1 MEVRLNIVLVVR
13 LQMKEMLFERMHF
26 IAQY

>member
-13 LQMKEMLFERMHF
+13 LQMKEMPFERMHF